1 MNIYTQYAIWLA
13 DLNPRFGSEVGKIRP
28 VIVVQTDLLNE
39 IGHPSTLV
47 CPLTTKIIA
56 DAFPLRVS
64 VPLQNIELQKPSDI
78 QVDQMSAIDNRRF
91 STYLGK
97 LDDKTIDLFKTA
109 LKQVLAL
116 P

>member
-1 MNIYTQYAIWLA
+1 MNSYTQYSLWLA
-13 DLNPRFGSEVGKIRP
+13 DLNPRFGTEVGKIRP
-28 VIVVQTDLLNE
+28 VVVVQTDLLNE

-47 CPLTTKIIA
+47 CPLTTNSIA
-56 DAFPLRVS
+56 DAYPLRIPVF
-64 VPLQNIELQKPSDI
+64 LQNTELQKPSYI
-78 QVDQMSAIDNRRF
+78 LVDQMSSIDNRRF

-97 LDDKTIDLFKTA
+97 LDDKIIKLFQTA